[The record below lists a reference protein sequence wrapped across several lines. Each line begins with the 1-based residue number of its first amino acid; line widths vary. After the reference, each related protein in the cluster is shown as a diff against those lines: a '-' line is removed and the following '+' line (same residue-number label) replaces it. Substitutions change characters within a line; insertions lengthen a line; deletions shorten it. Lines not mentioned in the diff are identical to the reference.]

1 MLFNLLTVAVLGV
14 VGVRLVSAARLAVTA
29 RVRSHT
35 VAIVAGVRARHLLQA
50 PLVLVAVSVT
60 AVLLYAV
67 PVLRIGWWTAI
78 GGTGN
83 IVTGGTSRT
92 AGTPLE
98 WLVPALFIL
107 LLFPALPLFAEREEI
122 MFREGVE
129 GWTLQHR
136 VWMALKFG
144 LIHLIM
150 GIPIAVALALSIG
163 GWYFQSCYLRG
174 YRRSGGRVRAAVL
187 ESTRAHLTYNGE
199 VLTAAL
205 VVLLIVGRLS

>member
-1 MLFNLLTVAVLGV
+1 MFFNVLTVAVLGV
-14 VGVRLVSAARLAVTA
+14 VGVRLVGAARFAITA
-29 RVRSHT
+29 RARNHM
-35 VAIVAGVRARHLLQA
+35 AEIVSGVRARHLVQA
-50 PLVLVAVSVT
+50 PFVLLAVSVT
-60 AVLLYAV
+60 AVVLYAV

-83 IVTGGTSRT
+83 IVTGSTTRTS
-92 AGTPLE
+92 GTPLE
-98 WLVPALFIL
+98 WLIPALFIL

-122 MFREGVE
+122 VFRQGVE
-129 GWTLQHR
+129 GWTVRQR

-174 YRRSGGRVRAAVL
+174 YRRSDGSVRAAVL
-187 ESTRAHLTYNGE
+187 ESTRAHLSYNAE
-199 VLTAAL
+199 VLSVAF
-205 VVLLIVGRLS
+205 VVLLLVGRLA